1 MAIYE
6 AYEHYY
12 GSHLYDSRYP
22 RPNRRT
28 LARIRSVAPAG
39 STLIDIGA
47 GNGRYALPLAGLG
60 YRVVAVERSET
71 AREQMV
77 ARIEQSRLRES
88 VEVHA
93 DLSDVPADLLWG
105 ASTAMLLFGV
115 LGHMSHA
122 EREGILTTLSES
134 MSPSARL
141 LGSVPNRYRRFRDEQ
156 RDSRIADPGRSPRFR
171 YSRGSGDDE
180 VTLEYTAFSPAELQA
195 ELVDFGWCCCALSA
209 ESIFP
214 EAAVTARSWVGAL
227 DAVASSVL
235 PAAAGYCIFYEAT
248 NHGREIAVAPAP
260 APRTLGRTAA
270 AQRDPEKVP

>member
-28 LARIRSVAPAG
+28 LGLIRSVAPVG

-71 AREQMV
+71 ARVQML
-77 ARIEQSRLRES
+77 ARIEQSPLRES

-93 DLSDVPADLLWG
+93 DLSDVPSDVLWG

-122 EREGILTTLSES
+122 ERAAILTTLSES

-156 RDSRIADPGRSPRFR
+156 RDSRIADLGRSPRFR

-180 VTLEYTAFSPAELQA
+180 VTLEYTAFSPPELRA

-214 EAAVTARSWVGAL
+214 EAVVTGRSWIGSL
-227 DAVASSVL
+227 DAAASTVL

-248 NHGREIAVAPAP
+248 NHGREVAATPAPLVLDVAAPAP
-260 APRTLGRTAA
+260 
-270 AQRDPEKVP
+270 RDPEKVP

>member
-12 GSHLYDSRYP
+12 SSHLYDARYP

-28 LARIRSVAPAG
+28 LALIRAVAPVG

-47 GNGRYALPLAGLG
+47 GNGRYALPLARMGF
-60 YRVVAVERSET
+60 RVVAVERSE
-71 AREQMV
+71 V
-77 ARIEQSRLRES
+77 ARVQMQARIDES
-88 VEVHA
+88 VLPQTVEVHA
-93 DLSDVPADLLWG
+93 DLSDVPAEMLRG

-122 EREGILTTLSES
+122 ERAAILTTLSES

-156 RDSRIADPGRSPRFR
+156 RDSRIPDPGRSPRFR
-171 YSRGSGDDE
+171 YTRGAGDDE

-195 ELVDFGWCCCALSA
+195 ELVDFGWCCCRMTS
-209 ESIFP
+209 ESILP
-214 EAAVTARSWVGAL
+214 EAVVTSRSWLGAL
-227 DAVASSVL
+227 DAAASHVL
-235 PAAAGYCIFYEAT
+235 PSAAGYCIFYEAT
-248 NHGREIAVAPAP
+248 NHGRQVAEAPAP
-260 APRTLGRTAA
+260 VAESPAAPVP
-270 AQRDPEKVP
+270 RDPETVS